1 MKKILFTALI
11 SLIASKSFSQTRVGF
26 MYSMNLPLSPAGM
39 SVSVST
45 DKITFLGNWNTGFTG
60 SLYATKSNSGVYAL
74 DYPGNRIVGEG
85 NAFQI
90 DRNILTIS
98 GGPVI
103 YNNKEKDVR
112 ISALAGI
119 GVYNVTVKEQTYY
132 IVHDDMGILDDYLI
146 YKSLDITK
154 SHPTI
159 FTTGILIEKGILS
172 LGAGINTPPAGSGA
186 PIRTNFMFGVNM
198 PMQ

>member
-1 MKKILFTALI
+1 MKKILLTALI
-11 SLIASKSFSQTRVGF
+11 SLISAKSFSQTKVGI
-26 MYSMNLPLSPAGM
+26 MYSMNLPLSPAGI
-39 SVSVST
+39 SLSIST
-45 DKITFLGNWNTGFTG
+45 DEITVLGNWNTGFSG
-60 SLYATKSNSGVYAL
+60 SLYSTKSNTGVYAL
-74 DYPGNRIVGEG
+74 DYPGNRIIGEG

-90 DRNILTIS
+90 DRNIFTIS

-103 YNNKEKDVR
+103 YNNKKKDTR
-112 ISALAGI
+112 ISVLVGI

-132 IVHDDMGILDDYLI
+132 IVHDDMGVLDDYLI
-146 YKSLDITK
+146 YKSLDITE

-186 PIRTNFMFGVNM
+186 PIRTNLMIGVNM
-198 PMQ
+198 PIQ

>member
-1 MKKILFTALI
+1 MKKIILTVLI
-11 SLIASKSFSQTRVGF
+11 LSISIELFSQTKIGI
-26 MYSMNLPLSPAGM
+26 MYSMNLPLSPAGI
-39 SVSVST
+39 SLSAST
-45 DKITFLGNWNTGFTG
+45 DKFTILGNWNTGFTG

-90 DRNILTIS
+90 DRNILTMS

-103 YNNKEKDVR
+103 YNNKKKDVR

-159 FTTGILIEKGILS
+159 FTTGILIEKGMFS

-186 PIRTNFMFGVNM
+186 PIRTNLMIGMNF
-198 PMQ
+198 PM